1 MPPPPTRGAAPGY
14 SAQHIRGPPAS
25 GAGRGRGQMSP
36 PTASYGPGHP
46 AQHTPGQPAP
56 GAGRGRSQ
64 MPPPMTAYGVR
75 PTQSTGDLAAGY
87 QHGFQN
93 PPAPR
98 QTQQQRGTHSTGDL
112 RALGNPAAF
121 PALAPSAS
129 SKNLRAYGPG
139 TGPEIREIPP
149 HGSHSRSS
157 STVQPPPRPLSYN
170 NMRGIHHFQRDLDK
184 QKMER
189 CSRCSEEWL
198 DMELEGGI
206 CKRCRKLDTPGS
218 NPAHFFSNENLLEP
232 SCVDLPPLSEIKEQL
247 IAAAQAV
254 VSVRLVRGPE
264 SRFQGYVVHAVR
276 ENVWIPKKLPVA
288 SDELEQVVI
297 VPKGFDGDDDYR
309 QQFADVFVVRPN
321 VLRQR
326 LEYLIQH
333 NPFYRNV
340 SIDHA
345 ALQDYAPGGEDIMD
359 RFLVCREDREFPS
372 GPAMVPPETRMAPD
386 VVSFRVQPS
395 SPKVEV
401 RLGFPVAEFTKFPL
415 VSRAFPSLF
424 PNGDAEFVL
433 PRPRPISWPD
443 YVEHLLKHSD
453 KRFIRHPSFR
463 HTLYNLSFQ
472 RQARSRAEFYANQH
486 EDGVKWTLEDL
497 QTAILDDTPTNNTL
511 LNSVLYQAESLQ
523 GSQPF

>member
-1 MPPPPTRGAAPGY
+1 
-14 SAQHIRGPPAS
+14 
-25 GAGRGRGQMSP
+25 
-36 PTASYGPGHP
+36 
-46 AQHTPGQPAP
+46 
-56 GAGRGRSQ
+56 
-64 MPPPMTAYGVR
+64 
-75 PTQSTGDLAAGY
+75 
-87 QHGFQN
+87 
-93 PPAPR
+93 
-98 QTQQQRGTHSTGDL
+98 
-112 RALGNPAAF
+112 
-121 PALAPSAS
+121 
-129 SKNLRAYGPG
+129 
-139 TGPEIREIPP
+139 
-149 HGSHSRSS
+149 
-157 STVQPPPRPLSYN
+157 
-170 NMRGIHHFQRDLDK
+170 
-184 QKMER
+184 
-189 CSRCSEEWL
+189 
-198 DMELEGGI
+198 MELEGGI

-232 SCVDLPPLSEIKEQL
+232 SCVDLPPLSEIEEQL

-386 VVSFRVQPS
+386 VISFRVQPS

-401 RLGFPVAEFTKFPL
+401 RLGFPVA
-415 VSRAFPSLF
+415 
-424 PNGDAEFVL
+424 
-433 PRPRPISWPD
+433 
-443 YVEHLLKHSD
+443 
-453 KRFIRHPSFR
+453 
-463 HTLYNLSFQ
+463 
-472 RQARSRAEFYANQH
+472 
-486 EDGVKWTLEDL
+486 
-497 QTAILDDTPTNNTL
+497 
-511 LNSVLYQAESLQ
+511 
-523 GSQPF
+523 